1 MVFERL
7 IQWNYNFFEFLVLRE
22 LDFSVK
28 MSMNVKQDNL
38 YVLVMQNA
46 STMLVITLV
55 NVKKV
60 SMVMEKSA
68 LVSVV
73 VLHWAFLEK
82 NCTPRFFWS
91 LFLDT
96 GFPVIFTLTPME
108 FSIFCIDPLGNPRFP
123 HFLVYPSPP
132 WNTATF
138 TLPPGIFHWYPLQY
152 NFFLEKPISYKFDC
166 CFWNYFMIFCF

>member
-1 MVFERL
+1 M
-7 IQWNYNFFEFLVLRE
+7 
-22 LDFSVK
+22 K

-82 NCTPRFFWS
+82 NCTPPIFLKFISRYWISSHIYPDSHGIFHFLHRPSRKSTFSSFFGIP
-91 LFLDT
+91 LPPPGIQQL
-96 GFPVIFTLTPME
+96 LLCLLE
-108 FSIFCIDPLGNPRFP
+108 FSIDILYSTIFFWK
-123 HFLVYPSPP
+123 SPFHI
-132 WNTATF
+132 NLIVVF
-138 TLPPGIFHWYPLQY
+138 GIIL
-152 NFFLEKPISYKFDC
+152 
-166 CFWNYFMIFCF
+166 

>member
-1 MVFERL
+1 
-7 IQWNYNFFEFLVLRE
+7 
-22 LDFSVK
+22 
-28 MSMNVKQDNL
+28 MNVKQDNL

-82 NCTPRFFWS
+82 NCTPPI
-91 LFLDT
+91 FLK
-96 GFPVIFTLTPME
+96 FI
-108 FSIFCIDPLGNPRFP
+108 SRYWISSHI
-123 HFLVYPSPP
+123 YPDSH
-132 WNTATF
+132 
-138 TLPPGIFHWYPLQY
+138 GIFHFLHRPSRKSTFSSFFGIPLPPLEYSNFYFASWNFPLISSTVQIF
-152 NFFLEKPISYKFDC
+152 FFLEKPISYKFDC